1 METSALHLDLISNMK
16 RLNSLCCSTAY
27 PVLEAAGALHETRLR
42 KRSLDTLHVK
52 E

>member
-1 METSALHLDLISNMK
+1 
-16 RLNSLCCSTAY
+16 
-27 PVLEAAGALHETRLR
+27 VLEAAGALHDTRLR